1 VRVRTIA
8 ISGLACAA
16 SGFFIP
22 RPMADFFLMIAAG
35 AGILA
40 ILMREQGST

>member
-1 VRVRTIA
+1 
-8 ISGLACAA
+8 
-16 SGFFIP
+16 
-22 RPMADFFLMIAAG
+22 MADFFLMIAAG